1 MSVDEQ
7 RKYIHDLANSISVLE
22 ASVAR
27 ALRDLKSQHPEMTET
42 IARLEKANEYSQ
54 KTITTLRAFREYV
67 HSLIPKE

>member
-1 MSVDEQ
+1 MNKDQE

-27 ALRDLKSQHPEMTET
+27 ALRDVKSHHPEMTDT

-54 KTITTLRAFREYV
+54 KTIKTLREFREYV
-67 HSLIPKE
+67 HSLISKE

>member
-1 MSVDEQ
+1 MSLDEQ

-27 ALRDLKSQHPEMTET
+27 ALRDLKSQHPEMIDT
-42 IARLEKANEYSQ
+42 ITRLEKANEYSQ
-54 KTITTLRAFREYV
+54 KTIKTLREFREYV